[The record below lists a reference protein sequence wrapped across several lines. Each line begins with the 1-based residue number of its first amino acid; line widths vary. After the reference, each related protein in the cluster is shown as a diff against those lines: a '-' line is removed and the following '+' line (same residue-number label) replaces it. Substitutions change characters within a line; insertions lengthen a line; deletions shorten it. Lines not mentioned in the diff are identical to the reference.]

1 MCQSMSDVSASV
13 LYWKSCSRV
22 LRYVLINFRSA
33 DWIEHVIA
41 TKGEPYLRIPEDEMS
56 LISSGS
62 LRGVGI
68 IAACSIFLVLIA
80 AAALASRLLLR
91 MCKRV
96 WLELRSRSAVHGV
109 YPASDRAH
117 QE

>member
-1 MCQSMSDVSASV
+1 
-13 LYWKSCSRV
+13 
-22 LRYVLINFRSA
+22 
-33 DWIEHVIA
+33 
-41 TKGEPYLRIPEDEMS
+41 MS

-68 IAACSIFLVLIA
+68 VAACSIFLVLIA
-80 AAALASRLLLR
+80 AAALALQLLLG

-96 WLELRSRSAVHGV
+96 WLKLRSAVHGV
-109 YPASDRAH
+109 SPASDRAH